1 MEPPTPLSIRET
13 IADLGNSNQSLLSSR
28 LVDLSNLNSEELR
41 FLEQV
46 WVEIEPERRRQIVYR
61 LVELAE
67 DNFEL
72 NFDSI
77 FWNCLKDQDAEV
89 RCKAIEGLWENEET
103 SLIDPLINLLQQDS
117 SERVQTAAATALGR
131 FAMLAEHK
139 KLRSCHASKVSQALL
154 VALGDESKPIEV
166 KCRVLEA
173 AAPLSL
179 PQIKKAIREAYQS
192 HNAKLR
198 ISAIYA
204 MGKNCDGSW
213 LSVLLKEL
221 ASADAEIR
229 YEAVGACSELGE
241 EEAVPYLITLIDD
254 PDTDVQLA
262 AIQALGKIGGTGAKE
277 CLEQCLSN
285 PSEAISQMAEQALQ
299 ELKAGEDS
307 LSSPF
312 ETIEGINDFGQQD

>member
-1 MEPPTPLSIRET
+1 MEPPTPLSIKET

-103 SLIDPLINLLQQDS
+103 SLIDPLINLLEQDS

-154 VALGDESKPIEV
+154 VALGDDSKPIEV
-166 KCRVLEA
+166 KCHVLEA

-179 PQIKKAIREAYQS
+179 PRVKKAIREAYQS

-312 ETIEGINDFGQQD
+312 ETIEGINDFGQ

>member
-1 MEPPTPLSIRET
+1 MEPPTPSSIKET
-13 IADLGNSNQSLLSSR
+13 IAGLGNTDQPLLSSR

-67 DNFEL
+67 DNLQL

-103 SLIDPLINLLQQDS
+103 SLINSLINLLEEDS
-117 SERVQTAAATALGR
+117 LEKVQAAAATALGR

-139 KLRSCHASKVSQALL
+139 KLRSCHASKVCRALL
-154 VALGDESKPIEV
+154 AALGDESKPIEV
-166 KCRVLEA
+166 KCRALEA
-173 AAPLSL
+173 VAPLSL
-179 PQIKKAIREAYQS
+179 PQIEKAIREAYQS
-192 HNAKLR
+192 RSAKLR

-204 MGKNCDGSW
+204 MGKSCDGSW
-213 LSVLLKEL
+213 LPVLLREL

-229 YEAVGACSELGE
+229 YEAAGACGELGE
-241 EEAVPYLITLIDD
+241 EEAVPYLIKLISD
-254 PDTDVQLA
+254 PDADVQLG
-262 AIQALGKIGGTGAKE
+262 AIQALSKIGGTEAKE
-277 CLEQCLSN
+277 CLAQCLNN
-285 PSEAISQMAEQALQ
+285 PNEVISQMAEQALQ
-299 ELKAGEDS
+299 ELKAGEDPFS
-307 LSSPF
+307 FPF
-312 ETIEGINDFGQQD
+312 ETVESMNDVG